1 MSTAENKAPALHGVK
16 DGEIFT
22 LAGFEFIKFPSVDGK
37 TPVVMKDIAFRS
49 AFGNSNDFKESYVLK
64 RLESEV
70 LPKIAAAIGED
81 NLCTIKT
88 DLTTWDGLKVYGEL
102 ESLISIPTMDFYREN
117 VEIFDKFNPS
127 AWWWL
132 ATADSAKP
140 HYDPTWVLCVAAA
153 GYVYCD
159 CYGGDYGVRPFF
171 LFKSSIFE
179 SSEQ

>member
-1 MSTAENKAPALHGVK
+1 MSTAENKAIAFPGVK
-16 DGEIFT
+16 DGETFT
-22 LAGFEFIKFPSVDGK
+22 IAGFEFIKFPSVDGK

-49 AFGNSNDFKESYVLK
+49 TFGNSNNFKESDVLK

-132 ATADSAKP
+132 ATADSANP
-140 HYDPTWVLCVAAA
+140 HYDPIWVLCVAPA
-153 GYVYCD
+153 GRIYFVHY
-159 CYGGDYGVRPFF
+159 YGGDGVRPFF

>member
-1 MSTAENKAPALHGVK
+1 MSTAENKAPTLHGVK

-37 TPVVMKDIAFRS
+37 TPVVMKGIAFRS
-49 AFGNSNDFKESYVLK
+49 TFGNSNNFKESDVLK

-140 HYDPTWVLCVAAA
+140 HYDPTWVLCVAPA
-153 GYVYCD
+153 GHFSFD
-159 CYGGDYGVRPFF
+159 CYGYDCGVRPFF